1 MRWLDGITDSMNMS
15 LSKVGEMVK
24 DREAGALRS
33 RGHRIRRGLATEQ
46 QQLLMWAGFSCIAPK
61 YGINSNGL
69 IIDKSGIGWKV
80 GNHHTILM
88 HRGKYTCNQ

>member
-1 MRWLDGITDSMNMS
+1 MRWLDGIIDSMNMS

-24 DREAGALRS
+24 DGEAGMLRS
-33 RGHRIRRGLATEQ
+33 RGHRIRHGLATEQ
-46 QQLLMWAGFSCIAPK
+46 QQLLTWAGFSCIAPK
-61 YGINSNGL
+61 YGINNNVL
-69 IIDKSGIGWKV
+69 IIYKSAISWKV